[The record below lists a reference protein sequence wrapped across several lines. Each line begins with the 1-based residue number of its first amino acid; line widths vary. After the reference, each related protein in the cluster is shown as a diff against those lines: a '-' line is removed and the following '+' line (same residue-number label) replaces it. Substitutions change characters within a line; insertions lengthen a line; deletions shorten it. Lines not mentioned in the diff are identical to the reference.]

1 MILRTFKKSSY
12 IFYFVWEYIFPLSNF
27 SKRINFK
34 FSKYL
39 IHNNKFLLEY
49 SLLSFIS
56 FIGFLLLIRGLF
68 IFWIISKYEMKM
80 IHFYQERRNV
90 FLFKS
95 KIIIINI
102 LLLNIFLFVHNNKF
116 LNHKKIYLIKYLKNF
131 DLNFLLLT
139 L

>member
-12 IFYFVWEYIFPLSNF
+12 IFYFEWEYIFPLSNF

-34 FSKYL
+34 FYKYL
-39 IHNNKFLLEY
+39 IYNNKFLLEY
-49 SLLSFIS
+49 SFLSFIS
-56 FIGFLLLIRGLF
+56 IIESLLLIWDIF
-68 IFWIISKYEMKM
+68 IFWIISKSKEDENDTVLSRKKKS
-80 IHFYQERRNV
+80 
-90 FLFKS
+90 LFKS
-95 KIIIINI
+95 KIIILNI
-102 LLLNIFLFVHNNKF
+102 LLLNIFLFVQNNKF